1 MAKTYARKL
10 SNPKWQR
17 KRLKILERDKWTCKK
32 CGDTE
37 TELHVHHL
45 EYHKNPWDTP
55 NKLLITLCAHC
66 HKFIEQCKKGMADK
80 EYDFN
85 KIKIY
90 KSDDWVGGDRI
101 MFARIDEIV
110 KMTIYNEIDEYII
123 GYNFVDYDF
132 LEIAKLMHKIKT

>member
-17 KRLKILERDKWTCKK
+17 KRLKILERDKWTCNK

-55 NKLLITLCAHC
+55 NNLLTTLCAHC
-66 HKFIEQCKKGMADK
+66 HELIEVFKSEDDFK
-80 EYDFN
+80 EILFDN
-85 KIKIY
+85 IKIY
-90 KSDDWVGGDRI
+90 KSKYWKNGNMI
-101 MFARIDEIV
+101 MFGRAGSVLKMSIFDKDNCYIVGFNIPEQEFIDI
-110 KMTIYNEIDEYII
+110 K
-123 GYNFVDYDF
+123 
-132 LEIAKLMHKIKT
+132 KLMK